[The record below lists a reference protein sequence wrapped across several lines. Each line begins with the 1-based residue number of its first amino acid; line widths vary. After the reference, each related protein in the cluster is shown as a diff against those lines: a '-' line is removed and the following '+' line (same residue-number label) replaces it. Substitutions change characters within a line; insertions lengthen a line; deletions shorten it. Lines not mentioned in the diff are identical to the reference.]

1 MVRSRPPRPWPIL
14 PLLALVL
21 AALAVP
27 AVLRA
32 DDRLDRLS
40 PAHRSWLER
49 DVVYIITDR
58 EREVFLSLE
67 TEEERDRF
75 IDAFWRKRDPN
86 PATPENEFKDEHYR
100 RIEHANKFLGRET
113 FRQGWQT
120 DRGRYYILLGEP
132 RETQRYEGYSELV
145 SIELWFYQSD
155 PKLGLPSFFYL
166 LFFKKNDI
174 GEYRLYHP
182 LIDGPGALLTG
193 SQFTAGSDNVAA
205 VEELRKISPDLAAAS
220 LSFDTSEPPDYL
232 TGQPALGTDI
242 MLARIEDSPKRA
254 IRTDYADAWL
264 RYGNKVSAD
273 YSFNFVPSRSSFALL
288 AEPSG
293 TPLVHFSVEID
304 PQNFTLETDEQKTKF
319 YTTLDVTVEARTSDG
334 TMVLANDREAYL
346 ELTPSQVEQIKASPF
361 AYQDDFP
368 LLPGKYTVT
377 VILRNRVLKQYTV
390 AEKQLEVPTPDR
402 AKPSL
407 MDVVLAFDS
416 KNVVGP
422 VAEDEIRTFQVG
434 PVRFQPAADGVFVIG
449 DTVYLVAQAFGATP
463 EYKIRFELV
472 NGSEILKSIVS
483 PVEANGM
490 VYDVVKLDDMVG
502 GTFELRAVL
511 LSPAG
516 APVSEKTVP
525 ITVSPRSAAARP
537 AFVYR
542 RGFNTKVAG
551 LIPFV
556 RGDQLWNLGRFDE
569 AKAELERAV
578 ATGNPQLAP
587 ARWKLA
593 NAYLR
598 EHRPDDALSL
608 LRPLE
613 AEYPNQYEVVA
624 GLGFA
629 LYIKGDFEHA
639 VSYLDRARQIRPPD
653 TLLLNADG
661 DSHQKLG
668 HVEQAK
674 DAFQRSL
681 QLDPNQP
688 EVKERLDQLGAAGKG
703 GESR

>member
-1 MVRSRPPRPWPIL
+1 MPWFGVAAL
-14 PLLALVL
+14 LVVALAWPLL
-21 AALAVP
+21 
-27 AVLRA
+27 LRA

-49 DVVYIITDR
+49 DVAYIITDR

-75 IDAFWRKRDPN
+75 IEAFWRKRDPN
-86 PATPENEFKDEHYR
+86 PATPENEFKVEHYR
-100 RIEHANKFLGRET
+100 RIDYANKFLGRET
-113 FRQGWQT
+113 FRKGWQT
-120 DRGRYYILLGEP
+120 DRGRFYILLGEP
-132 RETQRYEGYSELV
+132 REIQRYEGYSELV

-166 LFFKKNDI
+166 LFYKKNDI

-182 LIDGPGALLTG
+182 IVDGPQALLTG
-193 SQFTAGSDNVAA
+193 SQFTPGSDNMAA
-205 VEELRKISPDLAAAS
+205 VDALRKISPELAAAS

-242 MLARIEDSPKRA
+242 LLARIEDSPKRA

-273 YSFNFVPSRSSFALL
+273 YSFNFVPSRSSFAVL

-293 TPLVHFSVEID
+293 TPMVHFSVEID
-304 PQNFTLETDEQKTKF
+304 PQNFTLETDEDKTKF
-319 YTTLDVTVEARTSDG
+319 YTTLDVTIEVRTPDG
-334 TMVLANDREAYL
+334 TLVLANDREAYL
-346 ELTPSQVEQIKASPF
+346 ELTPSQVQQIKAFPF

-368 LLPGKYTVT
+368 LVPGKYTVT
-377 VILRNRVLKQYTV
+377 VIVRNRVLKQYTV
-390 AEKQLEVPTPDR
+390 AEKELDIPAPDKT
-402 AKPSL
+402 KPSL
-407 MDVVLAFDS
+407 VDVILAFDS
-416 KNVVGP
+416 KNVVGS
-422 VAEDEIRTFQVG
+422 VDEDEIRTFQVG
-434 PVRFQPAADGVFVIG
+434 PVHFQPSADGVFVIG
-449 DTVYLVAQAFGATP
+449 DTVYLVTQAFGAGTD
-463 EYKIRFELV
+463 YKVRFELLD
-472 NGSEILKSIVS
+472 GTKSLKSIVS

-490 VYDVVKLDDMVG
+490 VYDVIKLDNMVG
-502 GTFELRAVL
+502 GSFQVRATL
-511 LSPAG
+511 LSPGGSAI
-516 APVSEKTVP
+516 SEKTVP
-525 ITVSPRSAAARP
+525 ITVSPRSAALRP

-542 RGFNTKVAG
+542 RGFNTKVPG
-551 LIPFV
+551 LIAFV

-598 EHRPDDALSL
+598 EGRADDALAL

-613 AEYPNQYEVVA
+613 SAFPKQYEVVA

-629 LYIKGDFEHA
+629 LFIKGDFEHA
-639 VSYLDRARQIRPPD
+639 VSYLDRAREIRPPD
-653 TLLLNADG
+653 TNLLNAAG
-661 DSHQKLG
+661 DSHQRLG
-668 HVEQAK
+668 QVEQAK
-674 DAFQRSL
+674 DAYQRSL

-688 EVKERLDQLGAAGKG
+688 EIKERLEKLGNPSDKS
-703 GESR
+703 GENR